1 MRFCKKISDSNLD
14 RRTGLLDADRE
25 RFLEIERCLEFD
37 RLGETDLCD
46 DAERECDLLTL
57 S

>member
-1 MRFCKKISDSNLD
+1 MLFCSNLD
-14 RRTGLLDADRE
+14 RRAGLLDADRE
-25 RFLEIERCLEFD
+25 RFLETERGLEFD
-37 RLGETDLCD
+37 RLGEADLCD